1 MSLSV
6 FYDYESMLF
15 LFKLS
20 YKDVVLSYDNEILQI
35 TNGVK
40 YRYQNNQI
48 TLNRDLLV
56 NLLKVGQKSIM
67 CQMP

>member
-20 YKDVVLSYDNEILQI
+20 YKDVVLLYDNEILQI

>member
-20 YKDVVLSYDNEILQI
+20 YKDVVLLYDNEILQV

-40 YRYQNNQI
+40 Y
-48 TLNRDLLV
+48 TPLV
-56 NLLKVGQKSIM
+56 T
-67 CQMP
+67 P